1 MMERMCNGPIHWTAK
16 GQQAQAPSTASAE
29 MNSLMAGVADG
40 INVRETAYEL
50 NIPQLEPMVLHTD
63 NSAAVYM
70 SEDAASIKRSKS
82 DARGA
87 IIIQDAVE
95 EGTFRMKHWP
105 GSNNVADIFTK
116 WLPRN
121 TFQRYRSMLLNLP
134 AQRKLGLPVDDG

>member
-1 MMERMCNGPIHWTAK
+1 MG
-16 GQQAQAPSTASAE
+16 
-29 MNSLMAGVADG
+29 GVADG
-40 INVRETAYEL
+40 INVREEAYEL

-63 NSAAVYM
+63 TSAAVYM
-70 SEDAASIKRSKS
+70 SEDAASIKRSKA

-87 IIIQDAVE
+87 VIIQDAVE
-95 EGTFRMKHWP
+95 EGTFRMKHWT

-134 AQRKLGLPVDDG
+134 AQCKLGLPVDDG

>member
-1 MMERMCNGPIHWTAK
+1 MAPAFGAAFVMRLIPPRPALLSLIWFIAIFAINQEGYEVVHSFARRVVRGSLYRSIILRVMIVHLHSSSRNSCPPSATRTICQRM
-16 GQQAQAPSTASAE
+16 
-29 MNSLMAGVADG
+29 L
-40 INVRETAYEL
+40 Y
-50 NIPQLEPMVLHTD
+50 
-63 NSAAVYM
+63 
-70 SEDAASIKRSKS
+70 
-82 DARGA
+82 
-87 IIIQDAVE
+87 AVE